1 MKVLTRLWIACKLK
15 RGTYKRLASLDLDE
29 GIIIEGQS
37 QTPKIFINR
46 NASGNF
52 VVQFVDNMNSLNNST
67 HNIKYLY
74 SPAEVLKFVKST
86 FDKNFSICLY

>member
-1 MKVLTRLWIACKLK
+1 VQIKERDLP
-15 RGTYKRLASLDLDE
+15 KRLASLDLDE
-29 GIIIEGQS
+29 GIRIEGQS

-52 VVQFVDNMNSLNNST
+52 VVQFVDNMNSLNN
-67 HNIKYLY
+67 IKYLY

>member
-1 MKVLTRLWIACKLK
+1 VQIKERDLL
-15 RGTYKRLASLDLDE
+15 KRLASLDLDE
-29 GIIIEGQS
+29 GIRIEGQS

-52 VVQFVDNMNSLNNST
+52 VVQFVDSMNSLN
-67 HNIKYLY
+67 NIKYLY
-74 SPAEVLKFVKST
+74 SPAEVMKFVKST

>member
-1 MKVLTRLWIACKLK
+1 MDCVQIKERDLP
-15 RGTYKRLASLDLDE
+15 KRLASLDLDE
-29 GIIIEGQS
+29 GIRIEGQS
-37 QTPKIFINR
+37 QTTKIFINR

-86 FDKNFSICLY
+86 FDKNFSISLY